1 METRRA
7 FIRKKS
13 YRIIKKLQDN
23 GFEFSMHRN
32 GNEHCTMALKN
43 GINDHYSPCTVKD
56 AKYYGA
62 IDFGK
67 DDKAFFDY
75 LLTNNKMKTPEQ
87 KAEEYLKFIYDECF
101 DDPCYAP
108 DVAQSKKDFLAGY
121 KAANEWIS
129 VEDYFPEN
137 ETYINLKLKN
147 GDLTSIF
154 YETRS
159 DLIMLKRDCTHWKP
173 IN

>member
-1 METRRA
+1 METRIA

-67 DDKAFFDY
+67 DEKAFFNY
-75 LLTNNKMKTPEQ
+75 LFNQ
-87 KAEEYLKFIYDECF
+87 
-101 DDPCYAP
+101 
-108 DVAQSKKDFLAGY
+108 Q
-121 KAANEWIS
+121 
-129 VEDYFPEN
+129 
-137 ETYINLKLKN
+137 
-147 GDLTSIF
+147 
-154 YETRS
+154 
-159 DLIMLKRDCTHWKP
+159 
-173 IN
+173 